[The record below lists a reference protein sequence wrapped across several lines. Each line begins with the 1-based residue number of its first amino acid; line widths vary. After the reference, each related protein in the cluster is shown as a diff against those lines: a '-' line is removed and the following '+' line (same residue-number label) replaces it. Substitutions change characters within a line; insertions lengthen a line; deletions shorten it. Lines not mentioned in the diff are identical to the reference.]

1 MSVMRRSSSLGSTFD
16 RLWAASVTSNFADG
30 LLGTAAPLL
39 AVSLTRDPVTIAAFG
54 ALGSAAWL
62 LFAIPIGALADRLD
76 RGLALAAAN
85 LVRFGLLVVLLSSV
99 VFDFLSIPLLF
110 VLAFI
115 TGVCEVVVDTTTQA
129 VMPMVLEPSQFE
141 QGNARMS
148 IAESVV
154 QAFIAGPIGGF
165 LFVTAV
171 ALPFALGTVGY
182 LAAALL
188 VLAAALQPH
197 RPLRPVRSEEP
208 KHFVEDLKEG
218 LRFLFTA
225 RQVMTLV
232 IFTTSAY
239 MMFNFAH
246 ATLTLFI
253 LDELLVPEAWFGAFL
268 TVGGLGYVAG
278 SAIATRVSAALGR
291 GRAMA
296 IGMVI
301 SSVTVILEGL
311 SPNAWTYLVCNFVGS
326 TAIAIWNILLM
337 ACYQG
342 LIPAE
347 LFGRVHGARRTLV
360 WGMGPIGAIFGG
372 WVAHNGL
379 RVPIVIGGIAILVTT
394 LLFYRTVVRI
404 GTETA
409 AAAVE
414 QTNA

>member
-1 MSVMRRSSSLGSTFD
+1 MSVMRRTSSLGSTFD
-16 RLWAASVTSNFADG
+16 RLWAASLTSNFADG

-39 AVSLTRDPVTIAAFG
+39 AVSLTRDPLTIAAFG

-76 RGLALAAAN
+76 RGLALATAN

-99 VFDFLSIPLLF
+99 LFDFLSIPLMF
-110 VLAFI
+110 VLAFL
-115 TGVCEVVVDTTTQA
+115 TGVCEVFVDTTTQA

-148 IAESVV
+148 IAESVI
-154 QAFIAGPIGGF
+154 QAFVAGPIGGF

-225 RQVMTLV
+225 REVMTLV

-239 MMFNFAH
+239 MMFSFAH

-253 LDELLVPEAWFGAFL
+253 LDELLVPQAWFGAFL

-278 SAIATRVSAALGR
+278 STIATRVSTALGR
-291 GRAMA
+291 GQAMA
-296 IGMVI
+296 VGMVI
-301 SSVTVILEGL
+301 SAITVICEGL
-311 SPNAWTYLVCNFVGS
+311 APNPWVYLVFNFVGS

-337 ACYQG
+337 SCYQG

-379 RVPIVIGGIAILVTT
+379 RVPIIIGGLAILAIT
-394 LLFYRTVVRI
+394 LAFYRTIVRI

-409 AAAVE
+409 AAAAE
-414 QTNA
+414 QPNV